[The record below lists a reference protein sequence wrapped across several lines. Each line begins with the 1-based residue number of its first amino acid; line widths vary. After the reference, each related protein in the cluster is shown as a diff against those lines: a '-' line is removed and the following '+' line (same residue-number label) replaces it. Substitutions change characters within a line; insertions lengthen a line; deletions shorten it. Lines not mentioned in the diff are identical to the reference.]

1 MVLYE
6 HVPVL
11 NMERLQLTQMWK
23 LSSGDNG
30 MAIMYGL
37 FKRNIRQNV
46 TYR

>member
-1 MVLYE
+1 MELYE
-6 HVPVL
+6 NVPVL
-11 NMERLQLTQMWK
+11 NTEPLQLTQMWK

-37 FKRNIRQNV
+37 FERNIRQNI